1 MPSFRLTTPIPSR
14 PALRPLPVLLALAI
28 ALLAAAGCSAPLRK
42 QLAENQRPTV
52 RLTYAPVDTTQREFY
67 VYRMYWT
74 GFDADGRV
82 VRFEYAVDPPSDA
95 GQDTVWVA
103 TTMTTLSFTFTAS
116 QPESIKSAQPLSR
129 DFHVFVI
136 RAVDNRG
143 MRSAPAAR
151 AFYSFGVAPVVRI
164 DNPSPSPLIS
174 PVVTPAVRI
183 SWTGLDFIDPNG
195 YITEKPLYY
204 KYKIFKSDADPRWS
218 RWLSQPD
225 SMRTTFGPA
234 FAGWDSTGPES
245 AYVQYTNLVPNSEY
259 LFVVVAFGR
268 SGAYSPIWNLST
280 NMLKMSVGF
289 AAQLGPVITLYN
301 SFFSFT
307 YPSGGFPSPLDP
319 SWAVQ
324 LQVPSGEPITFNW
337 TAQPPVGSLM
347 RRYRWVLDLVN
358 LDDETP
364 RTRQDDWYHWS
375 DWNQTTT
382 ATVGPF
388 TGAGGDTGEV
398 HNFYIEAEDINGLVS
413 LGWVQFRV
421 FKPTWERNLLI
432 VNDTRFNADQVSR
445 TQPPGRTDSLAAP
458 AGAWPT
464 RAELDTFLFAVG
476 GVRWQMTPT
485 GTLSQPGLFAGYTYD
500 SLGTRQGRENPTMSL
515 SLLGQYRHVVWMVD
529 ASGSRY
535 DTAPTSATLPMTT
548 LRYMSMRNRQNTLA
562 TWVNQ
567 GGDLWALGGGF
578 GNAVTAYW
586 NVGANDLNGVRT
598 YTSLTNA
605 LAPVADL
612 LPGRFMYDL
621 VHWRSEFRV
630 FNGFIR
636 FARLDQRD
644 PTSSLPSA
652 WKGRA
657 LADPRY
663 YALPVQLQSRT
674 PATDP
679 LSLAPYRTN
688 SDYYINNQ
696 AYSQVGI
703 SIEYL
708 AYENRVLET
717 IQVTPDSSV
726 EYSALDT
733 LYNAY
738 APAYPGQ
745 LLQPGQGVN
754 ALMTYYK
761 GGENGS
767 VMFLGS
773 SIWDHRR
780 THCQGLVDFV
790 LGQMWGMTRNTV
802 ASSPS
807 PARTARPAVTAA
819 ATGGRLAAIGTGPYL
834 HAVQARGPAGGRP
847 GPAPGRQPE
856 NPPRPRSGS
865 R

>member
-1 MPSFRLTTPIPSR
+1 MRTRAVP
-14 PALRPLPVLLALAI
+14 PVLLALAV
-28 ALLAAAGCSAPLRK
+28 LAGLGSFGCSKDLKSTILP
-42 QLAENQRPTV
+42 NQRPTI
-52 RLTYAPVDTTQREFY
+52 RLTYAPVDTTQAEFY
-67 VYRMYWT
+67 VYKMNWV
-74 GFDADGRV
+74 GFDADGRI

-95 GQDTVWVA
+95 GLDTTWVA
-103 TTMTTLSFTFTAS
+103 TTNNEQTFNFSAS
-116 QPESIKSAQPLSR
+116 VPGNPNVPQPLSR

-143 MRSAPAAR
+143 LYSEPVAR

-164 DNPSPSPLIS
+164 DTPSPSSLIS
-174 PVVTPAVRI
+174 PSVTPAVRI
-183 SWTGLDFIDPNG
+183 SWTGFDFIDPNG
-195 YITEKPLYY
+195 YVFEKPLYY
-204 KYKIFKSDADPRWS
+204 KYKIFKSDSDPRWTS
-218 RWLSQPD
+218 WLSRPD
-225 SMRTTFGPA
+225 SMRA
-234 FAGWDSTGPES
+234 LFAPRFVGWDSTGPES
-245 AYVQYTNLVPNSEY
+245 AFVQYTNLIPNSEY

-268 SGAYSPIWNLST
+268 SGAYSPVWNLNT
-280 NMLKMSVGF
+280 NMRKMSVGF
-289 AAQLGPVITLYN
+289 ASQLGPVITFYN
-301 SFFSFT
+301 SFFSYT
-307 YPSGGFPSPLDP
+307 YNSGGFPSPLDP

-324 LQVPSGEPITFNW
+324 LQVPSGEPIIFNW

-364 RTRQDDWYHWS
+364 RARQDDWYRWS
-375 DWNQTTT
+375 DWSLTTS

-413 LGWVQFRV
+413 LGWIQFRV

-432 VNDTRFNADQVSR
+432 VNDTRFNTDQVSR

-485 GTLSQPGLFAGYTYD
+485 GTLSQPGLFAGYVYD
-500 SLGTRQGRENPTMSL
+500 SLGTRQGRENPTMPL

-578 GNAVTAYW
+578 GNATNAPW
-586 NVGANDLNGVRT
+586 NVTANDLSGVRT
-598 YTSLTNA
+598 YTTLVTT
-605 LAPVADL
+605 LAPVPDL

-636 FARLDQRD
+636 FARYDQRD
-644 PTSSLPSA
+644 PTSTNPRAWPGLPF
-652 WKGRA
+652 R
-657 LADPRY
+657 DPRY
-663 YALPVQLQSRT
+663 ATLPTLLQSRT

-679 LSLAPYRTN
+679 LSLVPYRTN
-688 SDYYINNQ
+688 SDYYINNP

-703 SIEYL
+703 NIEYL
-708 AYENRVLET
+708 TYENRVLET
-717 IQVTPDSSV
+717 IQVTPDSSF

-738 APAYPGQ
+738 GTAYTGQ
-745 LLQPGQGVN
+745 MLQAGGGVN

-761 GGENGS
+761 GSENGS

-780 THCQGLVDFV
+780 AHGQALVDFV
-790 LGQMWGMTRNTV
+790 LGTMWGLPKN
-802 ASSPS
+802 A
-807 PARTARPAVTAA
+807 AVTA
-819 ATGGRLAAIGTGPYL
+819 P
-834 HAVQARGPAGGRP
+834 ARRVA
-847 GPAPGRQPE
+847 
-856 NPPRPRSGS
+856 S
-865 R
+865 RR